1 MALEPHS
8 EVPTRV
14 REKKL
19 RSAFTVRYVRA
30 SVRRA
35 ADAELKLLRARQNV
49 APDSIEQYQLIAS
62 LADVVERIDSGNRRA
77 SVDTKALKRL
87 SDRLEATLNDRQTQ
101 TQLGRR
107 DTFVFGRRGAGGA

>member
-1 MALEPHS
+1 MALEPRS

-14 REKKL
+14 RERKL

-49 APDSIEQYQLIAS
+49 APDSIEEYQLIAS

-77 SVDTKALKRL
+77 SADTKALKRL
-87 SDRLEATLNDRQTQ
+87 SRRLEATLDDRQIGFH
-101 TQLGRR
+101 LAR
-107 DTFVFGRRGAGGA
+107 

>member
-1 MALEPHS
+1 MALEPRS

-49 APDSIEQYQLIAS
+49 APDSIEEYQLIAS
-62 LADVVERIDSGNRRA
+62 LADVVERIDSRNRRA
-77 SVDTKALKRL
+77 SADTKALKRL
-87 SDRLEATLNDRQTQ
+87 SRRLEATLDDRQIGFH
-101 TQLGRR
+101 LAR
-107 DTFVFGRRGAGGA
+107 